1 TGIRLMGNIR
11 ILPESVVSKIAAG
24 EIVER
29 PSSIVKELVEN
40 ALDAG
45 STRIN
50 IELGA
55 GGKRL
60 IRVSDNGVG
69 MSRDDALLSLERH
82 ATSKLKT
89 IDDLLSINTLGF
101 RGEALPSIA
110 GVSRFS
116 ITTRTE
122 GDIAGIKIAVMGG
135 TIKSVQE
142 TGCPQGTS
150 VEARDIFYNTPP
162 RLKFMKTSDTELR
175 NVLDV
180 VQRESLSRPDVR
192 FELSHDGKDIILLPE
207 KGSIEHRLPDIFPE
221 TDLYRVYIE
230 VEGILIH
237 GFMNGPDDAR
247 STTQKLYAYVNSRT
261 VKDRFLTRMAIDS
274 YGTLLDKGKFPQGM
288 LSIDLPY
295 QEVDVNVHPT
305 KNEVRFRK
313 PKLIG
318 DLIKTAILEMLRG
331 APWIRGYHDRIENAV
346 TGFYEKKQHFETR
359 VLDRDRTALYYRKG
373 EDQVEHGD
381 RSKLESDNITFYKR
395 AGAHPLKPLTQGALR
410 NEGYFSSLKILGQI
424 GELYIVCESEEGM
437 ILIDQHAAHER
448 LNYEK
453 LKRAHSG
460 NVRQERQELLLP
472 ITLELSPYETRMM
485 KENLEELNNL
495 GIELEEFGK
504 DGFVIRSIAS
514 MLVGTDIKG
523 LIKDIL
529 GEISSL
535 DKEMSLTERRDNIIA
550 TIACHS
556 SIRASDKLNHQKII
570 ALLGQLDKAEFPHSC
585 PHGRPVVRGI
595 SFEELDRMFK
605 RT

>member
-1 TGIRLMGNIR
+1 MGNIR
-11 ILPESVVSKIAAG
+11 ILPDSVVSKIAAG

-55 GGKRL
+55 GGKRF
-60 IRVSDNGVG
+60 IRVSDNGLG

-82 ATSKLKT
+82 ATSKLKS
-89 IDDLLSINTLGF
+89 IDDLHTISTLGF

-122 GDIAGIKIAVMGG
+122 GEIVGVRIVVMGG

-162 RLKFMKTSDTELR
+162 RLRFMKTTDTELR

-180 VQRESLSRPDVR
+180 VQRESLSRPYVR
-192 FELSHDGKDIILLPE
+192 FEVSHNGKDIICLPE
-207 KGSIEHRLPDIFPE
+207 RGSIEDRLPDIFPE
-221 TDLYRVYIE
+221 TALYRVYME
-230 VEGILIH
+230 VDGILIH
-237 GFMNGPDDAR
+237 GFMNGPDDSR
-247 STTQKLYAYVNSRT
+247 STTQRLYIYVNSRA
-261 VKDRFLTRMAIDS
+261 VKDRILTRMAIDS
-274 YGTLLDKGKFPQGM
+274 YGTLLEKGKFPQGI

-313 PKLIG
+313 SNFIG
-318 DLIKTAILEMLRG
+318 DSIKAAIFAMLRS
-331 APWIRGYHDRIENAV
+331 APWIKGYHNRIENAV
-346 TGFYEKKQHFETR
+346 NRFYEKKRHFETR
-359 VLDRDRTALYYRKG
+359 AVDSDRKAFHRQGVD
-373 EDQVEHGD
+373 DQPEHGD
-381 RSKLESDNITFYKR
+381 MPKLEPDNITFHKR
-395 AGAHPLKPLTQGALR
+395 AETRPIKPLTQSALR
-410 NEGYFSSLKILGQI
+410 VEGYFSSLKIVGQI
-424 GELYIVCESEEGM
+424 GELYIVCESGEGM

-453 LKRAHSG
+453 LKRAQSENG
-460 NVRQERQELLLP
+460 RQERQKLLLP
-472 ITLELSPYETRMM
+472 ITLELSPYEARIM
-485 KENLEELNNL
+485 KEHLEELENL
-495 GIELEEFGK
+495 GIEIEEFGK
-504 DGFVIRSIAS
+504 DSFVIRSIAS
-514 MLVGTDIKG
+514 MLETTDIKG

-529 GEISSL
+529 GEIASM
-535 DKEMSLTERRDNIIA
+535 DKEKTLTERLDNIIA

-556 SIRASDKLNHQKII
+556 SIRASERLNHQKII
-570 ALLGQLDKAEFPHSC
+570 ALLGQLDRADFPHSC
-585 PHGRPVVRGI
+585 PHGRPVAREI